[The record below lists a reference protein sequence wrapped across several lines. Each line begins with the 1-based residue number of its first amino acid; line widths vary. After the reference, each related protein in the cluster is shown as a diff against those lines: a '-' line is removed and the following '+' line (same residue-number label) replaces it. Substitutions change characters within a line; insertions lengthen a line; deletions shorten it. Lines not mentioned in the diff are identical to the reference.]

1 MKYCVPL
8 KLYVNA
14 THIGIRACFQIFE
27 MKTFLLT
34 DTTFVNNSFPLLLW
48 FSRWPSGKESAY
60 KAEDAGSIPGPGGSP
75 GGGNGNPLQYS
86 CLGNSDLN
94 GRIWKVFLKTSSS
107 QSHHPAKMIMLLILT
122 RGRSESC

>member
-1 MKYCVPL
+1 MKYCVSL

-27 MKTFLLT
+27 MKTCLLT

-48 FSRWPSGKESAY
+48 FPRWLSGKESAY
-60 KAEDAGSIPGPGGSP
+60 NAEDAGSIPGPGGSP
-75 GGGNGNPLQYS
+75 GGGHGNPLQYS

-94 GRIWKVFLKTSSS
+94 GRIWKVFLKTSS
-107 QSHHPAKMIMLLILT
+107 
-122 RGRSESC
+122 

>member
-27 MKTFLLT
+27 MKTCLLT

-75 GGGNGNPLQYS
+75 WRRKWQPTP
-86 CLGNSDLN
+86 
-94 GRIWKVFLKTSSS
+94 VFLSRKF
-107 QSHHPAKMIMLLILT
+107 
-122 RGRSESC
+122 